1 MILIHNH
8 QEGVESTHSSFLIDS
23 GRTRPHFPMLA
34 ARTIHVYLVA
44 LNLLVYQAVRQTLG
58 MLIVPMSAELGYSI
72 SEKGWLLAAPSCGAV
87 FTQLI
92 GGQVTCFLGA
102 KQAVICAFAGLALTA
117 LLPLCCS
124 IGLGAALA
132 LQVLIGVLYGPMFPA
147 NSVLL
152 SRWTSG
158 AEERGF
164 AAAQGELAI
173 SLASLGIPYLT
184 GKLEETLGWR
194 CRSILPHMA
203 TLDSHTRHLPCF
215 PIYQRIS
222 ERGQVFSHSYS
233 SPCATPPRF
242 YTFSTHMILCRACLQ
257 LIGIASAAAGVS
269 WALLAANTPSRCWY
283 IGDAEIELLALA
295 PAPTAS
301 SAAIKPSS
309 LPPSLPPSLPGS
321 PTAVKSHLGA
331 QSYFG
336 APVESAMGASRVLAH
351 PAVLALFFVHAAYN
365 LGTLTIYSW
374 SPSYYAEVCV
384 HLEKLPR
391 NECWPPHSA
400 RRVRLTARRPPPTP
414 PE

>member
-1 MILIHNH
+1 
-8 QEGVESTHSSFLIDS
+8 
-23 GRTRPHFPMLA
+23 MLA

-215 PIYQRIS
+215 PIYQRICLLREAKS
-222 ERGQVFSHSYS
+222 SHTRILPQMPHFHFLIHFHPHDSLQGL
-233 SPCATPPRF
+233 SPTHGPLF
-242 YTFSTHMILCRACLQ
+242 NTFSTHMILCRACLQ

-295 PAPTAS
+295 PPPTAS